1 MAPRQ
6 TGAEVGSG
14 RKASVVIEQSQRE
27 HGPMKPA
34 PRAKQASDAGFMLP
48 LVVSTFL
55 MGSSFVAGKI
65 LLHASFPPLVL
76 VGWRFVIAAMA
87 TLPLVHL
94 DGQRFWLAL
103 FPPRASWRDA
113 AMVVVIGL
121 LQTAA
126 VMGLLFLAMQW
137 ISASTAAILLF
148 TNPIWVA
155 VLGRLF
161 LGEPLHGARVVG
173 LLSGVIG
180 VALAIGLGP
189 TAFAGGAAIRGEL
202 IGLGSALCWAAAT
215 VINKRARLPLGSWA
229 LSFWQMLVGAIIV
242 LVYAYGVADER
253 WPSLVTASQ
262 WGWFLWLAIP
272 ASAGS
277 FGLWFVALGKG
288 GATRT
293 SGYLFLAPL
302 FTVILSFFILHTALS
317 WLQGAGGFLIGLALW
332 LVNRGLPA
340 HSAAER
346 AREARSEGE
355 P

>member
-1 MAPRQ
+1 MA
-6 TGAEVGSG
+6 
-14 RKASVVIEQSQRE
+14 
-27 HGPMKPA
+27 MKPA
-34 PRAKQASDAGFMLP
+34 ARPKQVSDAGFVFP
-48 LVVSTFL
+48 LVMSTFL
-55 MGSSFVAGKI
+55 MGSSFVAGKA
-65 LLHASFPPLVL
+65 LLHAGFPPLLL

-94 DGQRFWLAL
+94 DGQRFRLAL
-103 FPPRASWRDA
+103 FPPQASWRDA
-113 AMVVVIGL
+113 ALVVVIGL

-161 LGEPLHGARVVG
+161 LGEPLHGARVAG

-202 IGLGSALCWAAAT
+202 IGLASALCWAAAT
-215 VINKRARLPLGSWA
+215 VINKRARLPFGPWA
-229 LSFWQMLVGAIIV
+229 LSFWQMLVGSIIA
-242 LVYAYGVADER
+242 LIFAYVIVGER
-253 WPSLVTASQ
+253 WPDLVTASQ
-262 WGWFLWLAIP
+262 WGWFFWLAIP
-272 ASAGS
+272 ASTGS
-277 FGLWFVALGKG
+277 FGLWFVALGRG

-302 FTVILSFFILHTALS
+302 FTVILSFFILHTTLS
-317 WLQGAGGFLIGLALW
+317 WLQGAGGVLIGLALW
-332 LVNRGLPA
+332 LVNRELPA
-340 HSAAER
+340 RSPEER
-346 AREARSEGE
+346 IREARGEGE